1 MEFLQTIENVIN
13 AILHLIRKV
22 LEMNGLDTGSV
33 PGDVDLTPDA
43 EEDATSV
50 A

>member
-22 LEMNGLDTGSV
+22 LEMNGLDTESV

-43 EEDATSV
+43 EEDAAPAV
-50 A
+50 

>member
-13 AILHLIRKV
+13 AILNLIRKV

-43 EEDATSV
+43 EEETPV